1 MGNASTVSMPLSIDT
16 LNGLNSDDAKA
27 AFETCCTSTK
37 WIEAMT
43 SHRPYETVE
52 QVQSAA
58 QRHWQACEEAD
69 WLQAFEGHPK
79 IGDVTSLRAKYANT
93 KGLASNEQS
102 GVNEASDDVLHAL
115 ADGNAQYEQQNGFIF
130 IVFATGKSAAEML
143 EILNGRL
150 QNDREAEL
158 VNAAAQ
164 QAKITELRINKLFGL
179 A

>member
-1 MGNASTVSMPLSIDT
+1 MGQASTINLPLTIDA
-16 LNGLNSDDAKA
+16 LNALNTDEAKA
-27 AFETCCTSTK
+27 AFETCCTSAK
-37 WIEAMT
+37 WIEAMAN
-43 SHRPYETVE
+43 HRPYETVD
-52 QVQSAA
+52 QVQVAA
-58 QRHWQACEEAD
+58 QQHWQTCEEAD

-79 IGDVTSLRAKYANT
+79 IGDVSSLRAKYANT

-150 QNDREAEL
+150 QNDRDTEL
-158 VNAAAQ
+158 VNAAEQ
-164 QAKITELRINKLFGL
+164 QAKITALRINKLFGL